1 MKNEKPIIKKM
12 PMENTILR
20 TVIEESD
27 SSSAEPFSELWDE
40 KMDDE
45 FTFGDILTNAFDASL
60 EIEKGYFIT
69 HGDETFDLINDNN
82 EFNIE
87 PFLNIESEKF
97 LVFVYSKLKTMSN
110 IEYLM
115 SRTTPIELMFSK
127 NESDKNQLVFYPT
140 QTMKQLMK
148 ETECADDEN
157 VIMHVDDLRNALD
170 IVIIDIA

>member
-1 MKNEKPIIKKM
+1 MKNDIKKM
-12 PMENTILR
+12 PMANAIVKAT
-20 TVIEESD
+20 IEESD
-27 SSSAEPFSELWDE
+27 NPSAEPFSELWNE
-40 KMDDE
+40 KMIDE
-45 FTFGDILTNAFDASL
+45 FTFGDILTNALDQSL

-69 HGDETFDLINDNN
+69 HGDTTFDLILDND

-97 LVFVYSKLKTMSN
+97 LVLVYSKLKTMTN

-115 SRTTPIELMFSK
+115 HRTTPIEFMFLK
-127 NESDKNQLVFYPT
+127 NESDKNQLVFQPT
-140 QTMKQLMK
+140 QAMQQLMK

-157 VIMHVDDLRNALD
+157 VIMHVDDLRNSLD

>member
-12 PMENTILR
+12 PMENAIVRAT
-20 TVIEESD
+20 IEESD
-27 SSSAEPFSELWDE
+27 SPGAEPFSKLWDE

-45 FTFGDILTNAFDASL
+45 FTFGDILTNALDASL
-60 EIEKGYFIT
+60 EIKKGYFIT

-97 LVFVYSKLKTMSN
+97 LVFVYSKLKAMTN

-115 SRTTPIELMFSK
+115 SRTTPIEFMFSK